1 MVVKYLA
8 LLLSLSLTACYLTP
22 VNEVEPTRPS
32 VVLPSQTPAPL
43 VPDATSSLTLPTGVY
58 DALPVMQGI
67 CFESAWD
74 AAGQLFIVRNA
85 EEHIRFYELVDNA
98 RLCRQPV
105 QRLPFDFSTGDVL
118 AGLWT
123 RGAGCTASY
132 SIPNYARDDT
142 AKTIRLQVIFSTEG
156 SCPYE
161 LVRGLWLGFVNAR
174 DYQISI
180 EVIQ

>member
-1 MVVKYLA
+1 LKYLA
-8 LLLSLSLTACYLTP
+8 LLLLLSGCYLMP
-22 VNEVEPTRPS
+22 ANEVDPTRPALI
-32 VVLPSQTPAPL
+32 LPSQTPAP
-43 VPDATSSLTLPTGVY
+43 TLPTATSALALPAEVY

-74 AAGQLFIVRNA
+74 AAGQLFILRNA
-85 EEHIRFYELVDNA
+85 EEHIHFYELVDNA

-123 RGAGCTASY
+123 RGGGCTASY
-132 SIPNYARDDT
+132 SIPNYARDDA
-142 AKTIRLQVIFSTEG
+142 AKTIRIQAIFSTEG